1 MRLLAS
7 AGRDSGRRG
16 RALSPTLTAL
26 HLVSEPVDIYVGNLP
41 YEFSDQELSEV
52 FAPFG
57 EVVSAKIIL
66 DRETGRSK
74 GFGFVTMSNDEEANA
89 AVAAMDGAEI
99 AGRPAK
105 VNSARPREE
114 RPRRTFSGPRQG
126 GFGGGGGG
134 GGFGGGRDGGS
145 RGGDRRGGGG
155 FGGRGD
161 RDGGGRSSRGGDR
174 W

>member
-1 MRLLAS
+1 M
-7 AGRDSGRRG
+7 
-16 RALSPTLTAL
+16 
-26 HLVSEPVDIYVGNLP
+26 DIYVGNLP

-114 RPRRTFSGPRQG
+114 RPRRTFSNGPRQG
-126 GFGGGGGG
+126 GFGGGQG
-134 GGFGGGRDGGS
+134 GGFGGGGRDGGQ
-145 RGGDRRGGGG
+145 RRGGGG
-155 FGGRGD
+155 FGGRD
-161 RDGGGRSSRGGDR
+161 SGGGRDRRGGGDR

>member
-1 MRLLAS
+1 M
-7 AGRDSGRRG
+7 
-16 RALSPTLTAL
+16 
-26 HLVSEPVDIYVGNLP
+26 DIYVGNLP
-41 YEFSDQELSEV
+41 YDYSDQELSEV
-52 FAPFG
+52 FAQFG

-89 AVAAMDGAEI
+89 AVAAMDGADI

-114 RPRRTFSGPRQG
+114 RPRRTFSNGPRQG

-134 GGFGGGRDGGS
+134 REGGFGGGREGG
-145 RGGDRRGGGG
+145 GGQRRFGGNREGGGRDRRGGG
-155 FGGRGD
+155 
-161 RDGGGRSSRGGDR
+161 DR

>member
-1 MRLLAS
+1 M
-7 AGRDSGRRG
+7 
-16 RALSPTLTAL
+16 
-26 HLVSEPVDIYVGNLP
+26 DIYVGNLP
-41 YEFSDQELSEV
+41 YDFSDQELSEV
-52 FAPFG
+52 FAQFG

-114 RPRRTFSGPRQG
+114 RSSSAPRRSFSNGPRQ
-126 GFGGGGGG
+126 GG
-134 GGFGGGRDGGS
+134 GGFGGGREGGFGGG
-145 RGGDRRGGGG
+145 RGGFGGGRGGRDGDRRGGN
-155 FGGRGD
+155 D
-161 RDGGGRSSRGGDR
+161 RRGGDR

>member
-1 MRLLAS
+1 M
-7 AGRDSGRRG
+7 
-16 RALSPTLTAL
+16 
-26 HLVSEPVDIYVGNLP
+26 DIYVGNLP
-41 YEFSDQELSEV
+41 YDFSDQELSEV
-52 FAPFG
+52 FAQFG

-114 RPRRTFSGPRQG
+114 RAAAPRRTFSNGPRQG
-126 GFGGGGGG
+126 GGGFGGNGGG
-134 GGFGGGRDGGS
+134 GGFGGGRDGGQR
-145 RGGDRRGGGG
+145 RGGFGGGGRGGDRDRRGGG
-155 FGGRGD
+155 
-161 RDGGGRSSRGGDR
+161 DR

>member
-1 MRLLAS
+1 M
-7 AGRDSGRRG
+7 
-16 RALSPTLTAL
+16 
-26 HLVSEPVDIYVGNLP
+26 DIYVGNLP

-52 FAPFG
+52 FAQFG

-114 RPRRTFSGPRQG
+114 RPRRTFSSGPRQG
-126 GFGGGGGG
+126 GFGGGREG
-134 GGFGGGRDGGS
+134 GGFGGGREGGFGGGREGGGRRFGGGGGGGRDGG
-145 RGGDRRGGGG
+145 RDRRGGG
-155 FGGRGD
+155 
-161 RDGGGRSSRGGDR
+161 DR